1 MPLMPTMLMPP
12 LNRCMVEASDGW
24 SIYKSL
30 LIEPW
35 EPNNSKKET
44 LNRIWLLKHG
54 LGKMQQDS
62 LEFEIL
68 IAQPMKVTRAI
79 FFDQIG

>member
-1 MPLMPTMLMPP
+1 MYNSLMIGTSNGWSKYNSLII
-12 LNRCMVEASDGW
+12 EASDGW
-24 SIYKSL
+24 STYNSL

-54 LGKMQQDS
+54 LGTMQQ
-62 LEFEIL
+62 F
-68 IAQPMKVTRAI
+68 
-79 FFDQIG
+79 